1 MKDNS
6 ESKICIRGIWTYT
19 YSNYITSV
27 SLQPCIGLH
36 AYTYVI
42 ATRKQFIIIQNDY
55 RSLVNKMKGES
66 RLVDFLKINHVP
78 FVKTYTGNT

>member
-1 MKDNS
+1 MD
-6 ESKICIRGIWTYT
+6 YT

-27 SLQPCIGLH
+27 SLQPCVGLH

-42 ATRKQFIIIQNDY
+42 ATRKQLIIIQNDY
-55 RSLVNKMKGES
+55 ISLINKMMKGES
-66 RLVDFLKINHVP
+66 RLVDYLKINYVP

>member
-1 MKDNS
+1 MHSRHMD
-6 ESKICIRGIWTYT
+6 YT

-27 SLQPCIGLH
+27 SLQPCVGLH

-42 ATRKQFIIIQNDY
+42 ATRKQLIIIQNDY
-55 RSLVNKMKGES
+55 ISLINKMMKGES
-66 RLVDFLKINHVP
+66 RLVDYLKINYVP